1 MERIPLSLT
10 TEVEL
15 DFIGIKKIVKISMNK
30 NFLVLD
36 FTRLNKNI
44 IFKFK
49 DKFYINKIKTDSN
62 NNQEI
67 IDDIFNLIKET
78 NIKTKEKFD
87 VLVNLGPGSFSGIR
101 ISLAVAKGIKLIK
114 KVNLFG
120 FNSFILNAAPYLEK
134 YETVFSIL
142 KVNKKFYFL
151 KYIKGKKN
159 DISQITEF
167 QNKEK
172 LNEKSVMVISSEMKN
187 EDMFK
192 NIAEKHRVIEDF
204 DVKNNIEILIK
215 KNLIENNLIK
225 PVYLG

>member
-1 MERIPLSLT
+1 
-10 TEVEL
+10 
-15 DFIGIKKIVKISMNK
+15 MNK

-44 IFKFK
+44 VFKFK
-49 DKFYINKIKTDSN
+49 DKFFINKIETDSN

-67 IDDIFNLIKET
+67 IDDILNLIKGT

-172 LNEKSVMVISSEMKN
+172 LNEKSVIVISSQMKN
-187 EDMFK
+187 EDIFK

-204 DVKNNIEILIK
+204 DVKNNIGILIK

>member
-1 MERIPLSLT
+1 
-10 TEVEL
+10 
-15 DFIGIKKIVKISMNK
+15 MNK

-36 FTRLNKNI
+36 FTGLNKNI
-44 IFKFK
+44 VFKFK
-49 DKFYINKIKTDSN
+49 DKFFINKIETDSN
-62 NNQEI
+62 NNQGI
-67 IDDIFNLIKET
+67 IDNILNLIKGT
-78 NIKTKEKFD
+78 NIETKEKFD

-114 KVNLFG
+114 KINLFG

-172 LNEKSVMVISSEMKN
+172 LNEKSVIVISSEMKN

-204 DVKNNIEILIK
+204 DVKNNIEILVK

>member
-1 MERIPLSLT
+1 
-10 TEVEL
+10 
-15 DFIGIKKIVKISMNK
+15 MNK

-44 IFKFK
+44 VFKFK
-49 DKFYINKIKTDSN
+49 DKFFINKIETDSN

-67 IDDIFNLIKET
+67 IDDILNLIKGT

-142 KVNKKFYFL
+142 KMNKKFYFL

-172 LNEKSVMVISSEMKN
+172 LNEKSVIVISSEMKN

-192 NIAEKHRVIEDF
+192 NIAEKHRIIEDF